1 MTDEEDYL
9 CDLEDCY
16 LTDHEGVIEENVL
29 QGLEDGR
36 EEECH
41 WSLSS
46 VITKES
52 LLATQKEDLRKVM
65 QLLAL
70 KEQHARTLLIHYRW
84 DVERIFEL
92 LDQKG
97 RDRLFSQE
105 GVPVVDNKGLS
116 TSVNPVT
123 CDVCFETVP
132 TDAITEMDCGHTF
145 CNDCWTEHFI
155 VKINDGQSRRIR
167 CMTPKCS
174 ARSDLI
180 AASGLRATAT
190 TDPVQCFTS
199 APALLLATFGVSHRL
214 THGFHR
220 HHGDA
225 LDVSF
230 SASPSHKG
238 TRF

>member
-1 MTDEEDYL
+1 MADEEDYL
-9 CDLEDCY
+9 SSSDLKDCY

-41 WSLSS
+41 CSLSS

-65 QLLAL
+65 ELLAL

-97 RDRLFSQE
+97 RDRLFSQA
-105 GVPVVDNKGLS
+105 GVTVVDNKGLS

-132 TDAITEMDCGHTF
+132 TDAITEMDCGNTF

-174 ARSDLI
+174 AVCDEASIRNLVSARCPDI
-180 AASGLRATAT
+180 ADCFNRPSALQAVAIRPHRRLR
-190 TDPVQCFTS
+190 P
-199 APALLLATFGVSHRL
+199 
-214 THGFHR
+214 
-220 HHGDA
+220 
-225 LDVSF
+225 
-230 SASPSHKG
+230 
-238 TRF
+238 